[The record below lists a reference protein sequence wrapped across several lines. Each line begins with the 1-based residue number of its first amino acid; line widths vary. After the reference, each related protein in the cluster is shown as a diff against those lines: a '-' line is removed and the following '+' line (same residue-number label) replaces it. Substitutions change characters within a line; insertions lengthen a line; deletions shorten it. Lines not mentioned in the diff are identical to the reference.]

1 MQYIYHMYNNINSIF
16 NDIER
21 AYALTSE
28 YPSDKLLTDK
38 YLKCFKALFDNFKK
52 YGNRD
57 YHIEFCSKQYN
68 KIKPFGKDKMIVCF
82 SGGKDSIATALHY
95 KEAGYTVCLYHMHNI
110 NPPLFD
116 EQIQAEKLAEYLDM
130 PIFIEDVILKGR
142 HDYIEHPM
150 KNMIIANGALNYG
163 IREGIT
169 TNIAFGNYIT
179 SSLKQDNFNFCGG
192 DDIEMW
198 QAYEKIIDKVIPKF
212 KMHMCLQ
219 HLGETL
225 EIVCNNKELLELSIS
240 CLCRASMR
248 KYWHNWVYNK
258 YNIRLPE
265 HRCGRCYKC
274 CIEYIYMTDHNL
286 QDYNEDYYRY
296 CFNNLRKNVER
307 EDGIKYI
314 DEQVWQHYMFYDIS
328 KSKCFSNII

>member
-1 MQYIYHMYNNINSIF
+1 MQYIYYMYNNIHPIF
-16 NDIER
+16 NDIEQ
-21 AYALTSE
+21 AYTLTSD
-28 YPSDKLLTDK
+28 YAQPSLLKGIYDKS
-38 YLKCFKALFDNFKK
+38 FKPLFKLYKD
-52 YGNRD
+52 YGNR
-57 YHIEFCSKQYN
+57 QYN
-68 KIKPFGKDKMIVCF
+68 VQYANRQYPKIKAFGAGNIIVCF
-82 SGGKDSIATALHY
+82 SSGKDSIATALHY
-95 KEAGYTVCLYHMHNI
+95 RKVGYKVWLYHMHNI

-116 EQIQAEKLAEYLDM
+116 EQVQAKKLAEYLDM
-130 PIFIEDVILKGR
+130 PIFIEDVMLKGR
-142 HDYIEHPM
+142 HTYIEHPM
-150 KNMIIANGALNYG
+150 KNMIIANGALNFG

-169 TNIAFGNYIT
+169 TNIAFGNYTT
-179 SSLKQDNFNFCGG
+179 SSLQQDNFNFCGG

-225 EIVCNNKELLELSIS
+225 ETVCNNKELLELSIS

-248 KYWHNWVYNK
+248 KYWHNWVYEK
-258 YNIRLPE
+258 YNVRLPE

-307 EDGIKYI
+307 EDGIKYT
-314 DEQVWQHYMFYDIS
+314 DEQVWQHYMFYDIGE
-328 KSKCFSNII
+328 SKCFSKNV